1 MVRRV
6 GVGVNS
12 TRATADLDLE
22 HRRKGLLWYATYT
35 VAFKGTYTFRNP
47 DSVERLMGVRLPLP
61 AENALFDDFVF
72 TVNGQPAALA
82 GDVSKEMVATV
93 TVAPDAVVTLD
104 VGYRSRGLGTWTY
117 AFVPAATGTARVR
130 DFQLAVDTNVVDID
144 FPAGSMSPTQRT
156 RTADGWRV
164 QWTFTNLLS
173 GQAIGVTLP
182 EKLNPGPFAAR
193 VTFFAP
199 VGLLFFL
206 SVMVIL
212 GATSGPVAAPDALLV
227 RGCRLLRLPSPAGL
241 PGRSR
246 AGARGIRH
254 LGRGQPGAGG
264 QLPAARHRDA
274 SRPPSGRRGTGRV
287 PGALQLRVLF
297 RGIHGAGHHHRR
309 GDHAL
314 RADADH
320 GARVVGRRYSPAAH
334 RIRLE
339 GRSFPMPAVSDAY
352 ALESPAPAVQHKTL
366 TVHTVHPMQF
376 LDLTRLIEAA
386 VQHAGLYSGI
396 VNVQTR
402 HTTTGILINEHE
414 PLLLADFRA
423 MFERMAPARASYAH
437 DDFARRTVNLTPDE
451 RRNGHAHCR
460 AALLRSSET
469 LSVRQGLLELGR
481 WQRVIF
487 VEFDGGPAPAG
498 GADDDR
504 GASADAKTLS
514 PFYADEEAGLGRMGR
529 RLSRSPTT

>member
-1 MVRRV
+1 MTFRKLLAVALIFAGASAAWTILGSSVLARTGQFDDRLEREVQLLWGGPHRQTAPEAWIERPGTDTQIEETKEPDGRVIRREVTKPVVRRV

-12 TRATADLDLE
+12 TRAAADLDLE

-117 AFVPAATGTARVR
+117 AFVPATTGTARVR

-164 QWTFTNLLS
+164 QWNFTNLLS

-212 GATSGPVAAPDALLV
+212 GATSGPSLHPMHYWFVAAAFF
-227 RGCRLLRLPSPAGL
+227 AF
-241 PGRSR
+241 
-246 AGARGIRH
+246 H
-254 LGRGQPGAGG
+254 
-264 QLPAARHRDA
+264 
-274 SRPPSGRRGTGRV
+274 
-287 PGALQLRVLF
+287 
-297 RGIHGAGHHHRR
+297 
-309 GDHAL
+309 
-314 RADADH
+314 
-320 GARVVGRRYSPAAH
+320 
-334 RIRLE
+334 
-339 GRSFPMPAVSDAY
+339 
-352 ALESPAPAVQHKTL
+352 
-366 TVHTVHPMQF
+366 
-376 LDLTRLIEAA
+376 
-386 VQHAGLYSGI
+386 
-396 VNVQTR
+396 
-402 HTTTGILINEHE
+402 
-414 PLLLADFRA
+414 LLLAYLVDHVPVHAAFGISAAVSLALVVSYLRLVTGMRHA
-423 MFERMAPARASYAH
+423 LLQAGTAQAVFLVLFSYAFFFEGFTGLAITIGAVITL
-437 DDFARRTVNLTPDE
+437 FALMQITARVSWDEVFAGVTPDATRRTELP
-451 RRNGHAHCR
+451 HA
-460 AALLRSSET
+460 
-469 LSVRQGLLELGR
+469 
-481 WQRVIF
+481 
-487 VEFDGGPAPAG
+487 
-498 GADDDR
+498 
-504 GASADAKTLS
+504 
-514 PFYADEEAGLGRMGR
+514 
-529 RLSRSPTT
+529 SR